1 VIGSAILVGMKR
13 LIIDLDETITL
24 SAHDGYEHAVPN
36 LPLIARL
43 RDYRDSGF
51 EIVISTSRN
60 MQTWAGNIG
69 KINVHTLPL
78 ILAWLERHA
87 VPYDEVYVGKPWCGK
102 EGFYVDD
109 KAIRP
114 AEFTHCS
121 LAQIHA
127 LLAAGKAGG

>member
-1 VIGSAILVGMKR
+1 MASAILVCMKR

-24 SAHDGYEHAVPN
+24 SAHDGYAHAVPN

-43 RDYRDSGF
+43 REYRDGGY

-87 VPYDEVYVGKPWCGK
+87 VPYDEVHVGKPWCGK

-114 AEFTHCS
+114 AEFTRCS
-121 LAQIHA
+121 LDEIRA